1 MSVTLTETQNKDKG
15 NAIDLLTRVGRAGK
29 VLTHGLEGS
38 WLWLFAVAINCS
50 GGLNFVM

>member
-1 MSVTLTETQNKDKG
+1 MSVTLTETQNKHI